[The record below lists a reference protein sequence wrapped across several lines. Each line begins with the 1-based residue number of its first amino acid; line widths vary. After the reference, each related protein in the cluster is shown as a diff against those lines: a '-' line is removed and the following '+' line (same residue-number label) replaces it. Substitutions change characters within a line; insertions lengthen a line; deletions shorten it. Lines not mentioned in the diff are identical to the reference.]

1 MTGSEK
7 LRWILS
13 YPNGETGR
21 PDRNELGY
29 GVQNY
34 QSAQLARSMFKQCMD
49 KSTNEIISS
58 CDKRQKRFNHFIQL
72 VECMRSQPTID

>member
-1 MTGSEK
+1 MLDSLLPLTVRQDA
-7 LRWILS
+7 LI
-13 YPNGETGR
+13 ETS
-21 PDRNELGY
+21 LGD

-34 QSAQLARSMFKQCMD
+34 QSAQLARSMFKQYMD